1 MSNSKKTSPQQLT
14 VRIKDCKN
22 SGDLH
27 ELLSQQGA
35 TFDHI
40 HVSAAWSKFKSM
52 QRRVDKGTL
61 IDLVRMLQELTESQM
76 PKMDGRGVSNILH
89 AIAKAKAADTA
100 SMKQLVQKLMANA
113 ASVLQSFDPQDVANT
128 VWALATMG
136 VTPEAGLLRAMQGRA
151 TAVAGEFNP
160 QEVANTVWALAT
172 MGVTPEAGLL
182 RAMQGRATALA
193 GEFKPQAVANT
204 VWALATMGVTP
215 EAGLLRA
222 MQGRATALAGEFK
235 PQAVANTLWA
245 HTCLGIPCGKRE
257 QELFEILANRLLEM
271 TSTLDVEDECQL
283 HQWLLTFDLEPSWDL
298 SSLVQVNV
306 VKQQLGE
313 RCRRSFVVQDPN
325 PSDLQVH
332 LALIAYLTL
341 SDRSL
346 A

>member
-52 QRRVDKGTL
+52 QRRGDRGTR
-61 IDLVRMLQELTESQM
+61 IEVVRTLQELTESQM
-76 PKMDGRGVSNILH
+76 PNMNGRAVANILH

-100 SMKQLVQKLMANA
+100 SMKQLVQTLMAKA
-113 ASVLQSFDPQDVANT
+113 TTVLQSFDPQAVANT

-151 TAVAGEFNP
+151 TAVAGEFNL
-160 QEVANTVWALAT
+160 QD
-172 MGVTPEAGLL
+172 
-182 RAMQGRATALA
+182 
-193 GEFKPQAVANT
+193 
-204 VWALATMGVTP
+204 
-215 EAGLLRA
+215 
-222 MQGRATALAGEFK
+222 
-235 PQAVANTLWA
+235 VANTLWA

-313 RCRRSFVVQDPN
+313 RCGRSFVVQDPN